1 MKSKYPTPTL
11 IPTLQTD
18 NEDGVNRSQFVWIS
32 SGSEI
37 ETIIKSHQARKIMQT
52 INKSENIKFDLQ
64 SVLPDSWAEQKVD
77 YE

>member
-11 IPTLQTD
+11 IPALQTD
-18 NEDGVNRSQFVWIS
+18 NDDEVNRSHFVWKS

-37 ETIIKSHQARKIMQT
+37 ETIIKSHQARQIMQT

-64 SVLPDSWAEQKVD
+64 SVLPDSWAEQKLE